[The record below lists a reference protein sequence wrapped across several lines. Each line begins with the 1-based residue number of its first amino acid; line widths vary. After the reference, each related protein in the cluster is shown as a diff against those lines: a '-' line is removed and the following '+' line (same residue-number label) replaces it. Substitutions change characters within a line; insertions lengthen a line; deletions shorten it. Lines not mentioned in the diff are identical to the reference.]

1 MTNLEIIEA
10 ADRLTTIDLSTIEG
24 AKVTFAIISNLDILT
39 KEATLIRKTIK
50 HTLEAEEYTNK
61 KNKIFTNNGG
71 VYNNDGTYK
80 FDNVEVAKKVK
91 LEVEELDNVSTKA
104 LEDIKKTYEAFDAVC
119 ALENEQITNKLLKIE
134 LSDLKD
140 NINANQMLAIKFM
153 IK

>member
-39 KEATLIRKTIK
+39 KEAALIRKTIK
-50 HTLEAEEYTNK
+50 YTPEAEEYNK
-61 KNKIFTNNGG
+61 VKTKIFEDNGG
-71 VYNNDGTYK
+71 VYSDNGNYK
-80 FDNVEVAKKVK
+80 FSSTEVAKKVK
-91 LEVEELDNVSTKA
+91 VELEELDAKSEKA

-119 ALENEQITNKLLKIE
+119 ALENEQITNRLLKIE